1 MGGRFNVLL
10 EQQQSIEEM
19 WKNTKEILC
28 EAAEEVLGFKES
40 EARKPWISQEVLDLS
55 DRRKWLKKEKAN
67 GDRQIQLAYNKL
79 TKEIH
84 QKARQCKEEWLRN
97 QCIEI
102 QQASQ
107 EHATSKV
114 YQKIKL
120 ISGEVTCKSLPVADK
135 DGKLLQEKEA
145 IKERWKEHF
154 KGLYNTMNPVDE
166 GVLAEIPST
175 NMTEE
180 MDSFQQGEIEVAIRS
195 LKSGK
200 APGVDNV
207 TAEMI
212 KAGGECTAKVMHR
225 LCNKVLEE
233 EQCPDDWGKAI
244 IVPLHKKNDKT
255 VCSNYR
261 GISLLSVPGKVFTKA
276 LQQRLKRYVERVLS
290 EEQAGFRQG
299 RGTIDQ
305 IFVIR
310 QLAEK
315 YTESNNVL
323 YNNFIDYKQAFDS
336 VWQKGLWQV
345 LRHYGIPEDGKGRER
360 KPPLLG
366 KFLYRSLSFTYY
378 KFTKDMFQS
387 LKTTDISY
395 CTGDENNS

>member
-1 MGGRFNVLL
+1 MGKFGYGEENERGEKLLNFCLNNNLVIANTMTYKRKAKHQWTWESPDGVTKNQIDYVLVNKKWRTSITSCRAFPGADIGSDHQLLLAGVRIKLKRQRMQKKVKRFNISKQKDNLIKDQFEVTVGGRFNVLL

-84 QKARQCKEEWLRN
+84 QKARQCIEEWLRN

-154 KGLYNTMNPVDE
+154 
-166 GVLAEIPST
+166 
-175 NMTEE
+175 
-180 MDSFQQGEIEVAIRS
+180 
-195 LKSGK
+195 
-200 APGVDNV
+200 
-207 TAEMI
+207 
-212 KAGGECTAKVMHR
+212 
-225 LCNKVLEE
+225 
-233 EQCPDDWGKAI
+233 
-244 IVPLHKKNDKT
+244 
-255 VCSNYR
+255 
-261 GISLLSVPGKVFTKA
+261 
-276 LQQRLKRYVERVLS
+276 
-290 EEQAGFRQG
+290 
-299 RGTIDQ
+299 
-305 IFVIR
+305 
-310 QLAEK
+310 
-315 YTESNNVL
+315 
-323 YNNFIDYKQAFDS
+323 
-336 VWQKGLWQV
+336 
-345 LRHYGIPEDGKGRER
+345 
-360 KPPLLG
+360 
-366 KFLYRSLSFTYY
+366 
-378 KFTKDMFQS
+378 
-387 LKTTDISY
+387 
-395 CTGDENNS
+395 